1 MGPNAQEFLIVLAA
15 WIIAGIA
22 SAFFFMNRNASLKR
36 RLWPP
41 YVIGAAILFLMFVWW
56 FLPNEAALYVAAPL
70 LALVT
75 FINLRVV
82 KFCNACGAT
91 TQNLPFR
98 PARFCAKC
106 GAPLEQ

>member
-1 MGPNAQEFLIVLAA
+1 MGPNEQEYLLVLGA

-22 SAFFFMNRNASLKR
+22 SAFFFLSRNASLKR

-41 YVIGAAILFLMFVWW
+41 YVIGVAILLLVLVWW
-56 FLPNEAALYVAAPL
+56 FLPNEALYVAAPL
-70 LALVT
+70 VALVT
-75 FINLRVV
+75 FINLRVM

-91 TQNLPFR
+91 TMNFPFR

-106 GAPLEQ
+106 GAPLVQ

>member
-41 YVIGAAILFLMFVWW
+41 YVIGAAILFLIFVWW
-56 FLPNEAALYVAAPL
+56 FLPNEALYVAAPL